1 MSYETWYEEPFTML
15 DVETTGLD
23 AHDRVVQLGLAR
35 FERGKLVDSWGT
47 LVWAGVEIPEEATK
61 IHGVRTIDVANAPT
75 WTAVLPKVISL
86 TRGSHPAAYNEE
98 FDKRMFMSEMARLA
112 LELDGLDIPIFKRHT
127 RWIDP
132 LIWTRSIER
141 FVKGEGRHKLIK
153 VCERRGIPLPK
164 AHDAVAD
171 AVAAGQ
177 VLWDMRH
184 EIGDMTVTELLRQ
197 QRLLADAQ
205 ERQYAAWRERKRRSG
220 QWSGR

>member
-1 MSYETWYEEPFTML
+1 MSYEIWYEEPYTML

-23 AHDRVVQLGLAR
+23 AHDRVIQLGLAR

-47 LVWAGVEIPEEATK
+47 LVWAGVEIPEAATK
-61 IHGVRTIDVANAPT
+61 IHGVRTIDIADAPP

-86 TRGSHPAAYNEE
+86 TRGAHPAAYNEE

-112 LELDGLDIPIFKRHT
+112 VQLDGLDLPVFKRHA

-132 LIWTRSIER
+132 LIWTRSIDR
-141 FVKGEGRHKLIK
+141 FVKGEGRHKLFR

-184 EIGDMTVTELLRQ
+184 EIGDMTITELLRQ
-197 QRLLADAQ
+197 QQLLADAQ